1 MKNITFIVARWV
13 LVLARVAGVIVAGL
27 DAAGVYKKKL
37 KKKRKKKKAISIFF

>member
-13 LVLARVAGVIVAGL
+13 LVLARVAGVI
-27 DAAGVYKKKL
+27 AAGVYKKKL